1 MTETSAQS
9 ENRLI
14 AERREK
20 LGRLREKGSAF
31 PNDFRRDS
39 IAAEL
44 HAAYGEHEAESL
56 EAESPMVHVAG
67 RMMAKRVMGKVSFIN
82 IQDRSGQIQL
92 FVQRDHITPELYQE
106 FLRLAGPFVLWVQ
119 LNPGFSACTPDNNG
133 SVADLVL
140 YPVL

>member
-56 EAESPMVHVAG
+56 EAESHMVRVAG
-67 RMMAKRVMGKVSFIN
+67 RMMAKRPEARLQTMQETCWFLAIVCSTTKAH
-82 IQDRSGQIQL
+82 
-92 FVQRDHITPELYQE
+92 QRAILE
-106 FLRLAGPFVLWVQ
+106 
-119 LNPGFSACTPDNNG
+119 
-133 SVADLVL
+133 
-140 YPVL
+140 